1 MEPVLPGGGSTDA
14 SATGLIMGEA
24 LKREVLI
31 REALM
36 REAWAHVVF
45 RWRFPDRA

>member
-1 MEPVLPGGGSTDA
+1 M
-14 SATGLIMGEA
+14 IMGEA